1 MAAPLNQRVVHAATQ
16 TRKVAINQYVRGLAA
31 GNDKTTL
38 DSIANILK
46 VDADLNIF
54 TERNDIILEIHR
66 CVTDQP
72 SMDALSTLLKPI
84 TKRDF

>member
-1 MAAPLNQRVVHAATQ
+1 MATPLNQRVIHATTH
-16 TRKVAINQYVRGLAA
+16 TRKVAVNQYVRGLAA

-46 VDADLNIF
+46 VSTHLNIF
-54 TERNDIILEIHR
+54 TERNNIILEIHR
-66 CVTDQP
+66 WVTDQA